1 LSTRSIE
8 SQEENM
14 PDWSKEIRAALARL
28 NLDPAREAE
37 LVEELSQ
44 YLTDRY
50 NELRCNGDDDTEACR
65 LLKAELNDGKLAAEL
80 SPLLA
85 TSPETAAPGLDRRE
99 RLFAGVGNDLRQA
112 ARLLRLNPGFAA
124 LAILSLAL
132 GIGANTAIFE
142 LIDAVVMR
150 TLPVPSPQQLADIQ
164 EIHGARI
171 GSTVARQKEFSFAI
185 WDQLRQGQKAFSGIA
200 AWSTERF
207 DMGQGGE
214 ARYAEGMWV
223 SGSFFEVL
231 QVQPMLGR
239 LIAPSDDYRGCG
251 IRGAVIS
258 NAFWQREFGGRGN
271 VIGRKLSLD
280 GHPFEIVGVT
290 PPSFFGLE
298 VGRNFDVALPLC
310 TEPAIHREGA
320 WTADSTTWWLAA
332 IGRLNQGWTFKR
344 ASAELASIAPGI
356 YSATL
361 PAEYDA
367 AARKDY
373 LRYSLTAQPAAT
385 GDSPL
390 RKQYADPLWM
400 LLSISG
406 LVLLIACANLANLML
421 ARAGARQREMA
432 LRLALGAS
440 RLRLIRQL
448 LAESL
453 LLALSGATIGIALAQ
468 VLGRLLTAYIGSV
481 QDPLFLPLYPDLRV
495 LSFTFGV
502 ALLTCVLFGV
512 APAIQAAN
520 ADPGTVMKTAGRGL
534 TAGRQRFLLRRG
546 LIVSQVAL
554 SLVLLVAALLFV
566 QTFRNLL
573 ALDAGFR
580 QENVLVADFDFSRL
594 NIPAANRLEY
604 KRELLEK
611 VKNTPGVISASETSI
626 VPLSG
631 DGWNEFIDIP
641 SASISRKLVYFD
653 AASAGYFQ
661 TLQTPMLAGR
671 DFSENDTP
679 ASPLVAIVNQL
690 FARSFLG
697 QANPIGMTFGVKQP
711 GGKPNK
717 LYRIVGLVGNTKYRD
732 LREDLIP
739 IIFVAEYQIA
749 DPGTD
754 STFLIRSNGA
764 ASALIASLKDATA
777 KSSPAIVLNFSVLRT
792 SILERLTRER
802 LMATLS
808 GFYGI
813 LATVLA
819 IVGIYGIISY
829 MVVRRRNEIGVRIAL
844 GADKVNILGMILG
857 EAEILLVIGLI
868 AGTGLA
874 VAAGNAAR
882 AMLFGLEP
890 FDPLTLALAAG
901 GLTMIAV
908 AASTIPAVRAVAVD
922 PMQVLREE

>member
-1 LSTRSIE
+1 
-8 SQEENM
+8 M
-14 PDWSKEIRAALARL
+14 PDWSKEIRAAIARL
-28 NLDPAREAE
+28 NMDPAREAE
-37 LVEELSQ
+37 LVEELAQ
-44 YLTDRY
+44 HLTDRY
-50 NELRCNGDDDTEACR
+50 DELRSNGDDDTEACR
-65 LLKAELNDGKLAAEL
+65 LLKAELNDGKLVAEL
-80 SPLLA
+80 RPLLS
-85 TSPETAAPGLDRRE
+85 TSPKTAAPGLDRRE
-99 RLFAGVGNDLRQA
+99 RLFAGLGNDLRQA
-112 ARLLRLNPGFAA
+112 VRLLRLNPGFAA

-164 EIHGARI
+164 EIHGGRI

-185 WDQLRQGQKAFSGIA
+185 WDQLRQQQKSFSGIA

-207 DMGQGGE
+207 DLGQGGE

-223 SGSFFEVL
+223 SGSFFQVL

-239 LIAPSDDYRGCG
+239 LIVQSDDYRGCG

-271 VIGRKLSLD
+271 VIGSKLSLD

-344 ASAELASIAPGI
+344 ASAQLASIAPGI

-367 AARKDY
+367 AARQDY
-373 LRYSLTAQPAAT
+373 LRFSLKAEPAAT
-385 GDSPL
+385 GASPL

-432 LRLALGAS
+432 LRLTLGAS

-481 QDPLFLPLYPDLRV
+481 TDPLFLPLYPDLRV

-512 APAIQAAN
+512 APAVQAAG
-520 ADPGTVMKTAGRGL
+520 ADPVTVMKAGGRGL
-534 TAGRQRFLLRRG
+534 TPGRQRFLLRRG

-580 QENVLVADFDFSRL
+580 QENVLVADFDFSPL
-594 NIPAANRLEY
+594 NVPAANRLEY

-611 VKNTPGVISASETSI
+611 VKNMPGVISASETSI

-631 DGWNEFIDIP
+631 DGWNEYIDIP

-671 DFSENDTP
+671 DFTENDAP
-679 ASPLVAIVNQL
+679 ASPPVAIVNQQ

-697 QANPIGMTFGVKQP
+697 QANPLGMTFGVKQP
-711 GGKPNK
+711 GGKPDK

-754 STFLIRSNGA
+754 STFLIRSNEA

-777 KSSPAIVLNFSVLRT
+777 RSSPAIVLNFSVLRT

-857 EAEILLVIGLI
+857 EALVLLVIGLV

-874 VAAGNAAR
+874 AAAGNAAR

-901 GLTMIAV
+901 SLTIIAV

>member
-1 LSTRSIE
+1 
-8 SQEENM
+8 M
-14 PDWSKEIRAALARL
+14 PDWSKEIRAALSKL
-28 NLDPAREAE
+28 NLDPARETAI
-37 LVEELSQ
+37 VEELSQ
-44 YLTDRY
+44 HLTDRY
-50 NELRCNGDDDTEACR
+50 NELRSNGEEEAGACR
-65 LLKAELNDGKLAAEL
+65 LLLAELNDGKLVAEL
-80 SPLLA
+80 SSLIS

-99 RLFAGVGNDLRQA
+99 RHFAGLGNDLRQA
-112 ARLLRLNPGFAA
+112 VRLLRLNPGFAA
-124 LAILSLAL
+124 VAILSLAL

-150 TLPVPSPQQLADIQ
+150 TLPVPSPQQLADVP
-164 EIHGARI
+164 ESHDGRI

-185 WDQLRQGQKAFSGIA
+185 WDQLRQQQKAFSSIA

-207 DMGQGGE
+207 DLGQGGE

-223 SGSFFEVL
+223 SGSFFQVL
-231 QVQPMLGR
+231 QLQPALGR
-239 LIAPSDDYRGCG
+239 LIAQSDDYRGCG

-258 NAFWQREFGGRGN
+258 NAFWQQEFGGRGN
-271 VIGRKLSLD
+271 VIGSKLSLD
-280 GHPFEIVGVT
+280 GRPFEIIGVT
-290 PPSFFGLE
+290 PPTFYGLE
-298 VGRNFDVALPLC
+298 VGRSFDVALPLC
-310 TEPAIHREGA
+310 AEPAIHGEGA

-332 IGRLNQGWTFKR
+332 IGRLNPGWTFKR
-344 ASAELASIAPGI
+344 ASAQLASISPGI

-361 PAEYDA
+361 PAQYDT
-367 AARKDY
+367 AARQDY
-373 LRYSLTAQPAAT
+373 LRFSLKAQPAAT

-390 RKQYADPLWM
+390 RKRYADPLWV
-400 LLSISG
+400 LLCISG

-421 ARAGARQREMA
+421 ARAGARRREMA
-432 LRLALGAS
+432 LRLTLGAS

-453 LLALSGATIGIALAQ
+453 LLAFIGAAIGIALAQ
-468 VLGRLLTAYIGSV
+468 VLGRVLTAYINNT

-512 APAIQAAN
+512 APAIQAAG
-520 ADPGTVMKTAGRGL
+520 ADPGTVMKSAGRGL
-534 TAGRQRFLLRRG
+534 TAGRERFLLRRG

-566 QTFRNLL
+566 RTFRNLL
-573 ALDAGFR
+573 TLDAGFR
-580 QENVLVADFDFSRL
+580 QDNVLVADFEFSSL
-594 NIPAANRLEY
+594 NVPAANRLQY
-604 KRELLEK
+604 KRELLER
-611 VKNTPGVISASETSI
+611 VKNIPGVISAAETSV

-641 SASISRKLVYFD
+641 SASISRKTVYFD
-653 AASAGYFQ
+653 AATAGYFQ

-679 ASPLVAIVNQL
+679 ASPPVAIVNQQ
-690 FARSFLG
+690 FARSFFP
-697 QANPIGMTFGVKQP
+697 QANPIGQTFGVKQP
-711 GGKPNK
+711 AGKPDK
-717 LYRIVGLVGNTKYRD
+717 VYRIVGLVGNTKYRD

-754 STFLIRSNGA
+754 STFLIRSNEA
-764 ASALIASLKDATA
+764 PSALIASLKDTMA
-777 KSSPAIVLNFSVLRT
+777 KTSPAMVLNFSVLRT
-792 SILERLTRER
+792 SVLERLTREG

-808 GFYGI
+808 GVYGI
-813 LATVLA
+813 LAAILA

-829 MVVRRRNEIGVRIAL
+829 MVVRRRSEIGVRIAL
-844 GADKVNILGMILG
+844 GAGKVKILGMILR
-857 EAEILLVIGLI
+857 EALTLLAIGLVV
-868 AGTGLA
+868 GTGLA
-874 VAAGNAAR
+874 VAAGSAAR

-890 FDPLTLALAAG
+890 FDPLTLAIAAG
-901 GLTMIAV
+901 GMTIIAV
-908 AASTIPAVRAVAVD
+908 ASSAIPAIRAAAVD